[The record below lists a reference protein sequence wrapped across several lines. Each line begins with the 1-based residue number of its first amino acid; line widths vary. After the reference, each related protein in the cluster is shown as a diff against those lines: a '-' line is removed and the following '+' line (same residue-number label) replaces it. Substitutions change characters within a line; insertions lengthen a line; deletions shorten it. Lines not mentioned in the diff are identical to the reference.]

1 MKNVSPNLNQNHIK
15 NMKIIS
21 FIVLSILFLNTFK
34 TSMYAQQNGSKL
46 VVVEGK
52 KIAYTTFNIENRK
65 DGEPILIFESGL
77 GGGTFEPV
85 ISLLPSN
92 MSGIQYERSGVGQS
106 EFDSKIT
113 SDSRL
118 VERLQSLLQTLN
130 IKPPYLLVGHS
141 IGGPYIRLFAAQ
153 FPDEVCG
160 LVFSDPTDF
169 MLTAEENNNA
179 KIKSESAT
187 GYQELSAIIMKTMSE
202 NKDFNQGTRND
213 ALRALKAGYFSEY
226 RNLPRLKKD
235 IATTVIISY
244 NKNIELP
251 DEEMNKN
258 LHLGINFKPWWKE
271 YDNLRIQH
279 YSDLIKDNDNSMI
292 ILLPKYS
299 HGIYYQNPE
308 LVAKLIIENYNC
320 YKKE

>member
-1 MKNVSPNLNQNHIK
+1 MKSINK
-15 NMKIIS
+15 
-21 FIVLSILFLNTFK
+21 IVLGILFLIAFNPSIF
-34 TSMYAQQNGSKL
+34 AQQKESKL

-52 KIAYTTFNIENRK
+52 KIAFRTFNIESRK
-65 DGEPILIFESGL
+65 NGEPILVFESGL
-77 GGGTFEPV
+77 GGGTFDP
-85 ISLLPSN
+85 ILPFLPAN
-92 MSGIQYERSGVGQS
+92 ISGIQYERSGVGES
-106 EFDSKIT
+106 EPDSEIT

-118 VERLQSLLQTLN
+118 AERLHSLLKTLN

-141 IGGPYIRLFAAQ
+141 VGGPYIRLFAAQ

-169 MLTAEENNNA
+169 MLTSEENKEA
-179 KIKSESAT
+179 RIKSESTT

-202 NKDFNQGTRND
+202 NKDFSQGTRND
-213 ALRALKAGYFSEY
+213 AIRALKANTSGYFQEY
-226 RNLPRLKKD
+226 RHLPRLKD
-235 IATTVIISY
+235 NIAVTVIISY
-244 NKNIELP
+244 NKNIEPP
-251 DEEMNKN
+251 DEEMNKK

-279 YSDLIKDNDNSMI
+279 YSDLIKDNDNSKI

-308 LVAKLIIENYNC
+308 LVAKQIVENFNSF
-320 YKKE
+320 KKE